1 MGSNLSCLCFWSI
14 SCWRCT
20 LRVANVA
27 LSVFAF
33 NHKRMPMSCL
43 QWLDANIIG
52 QTIAYSE
59 ATSGFEVKAW
69 WHNTLAEQ
77 QYVTVSSRY
86 TLHYLCLSS
95 QKCLVITFNT
105 KFLTSNMHGTYGC
118 ASQTPRVCYISHAK
132 IVPGWML
139 IWVNFDPI
147 QKIGVGILSQDNG
160 KCAHLKFKVS
170 GCKQVSKHTHVQCSH
185 TSARLAQT

>member
-1 MGSNLSCLCFWSI
+1 MFTVTWCKYNWTNNSIRWS
-14 SCWRCT
+14 
-20 LRVANVA
+20 
-27 LSVFAF
+27 
-33 NHKRMPMSCL
+33 H
-43 QWLDANIIG
+43 QWLRSQGLMA
-52 QTIAYSE
+52 QHSE
-59 ATSGFEVKAW
+59 T
-69 WHNTLAEQ
+69 

-86 TLHYLCLSS
+86 VLHYLCPSS

-170 GCKQVSKHTHVQCSH
+170 GCKQVSKHTHAQCSH
-185 TSARLAQT
+185 TSVRLTQTWPND